1 MAQDSGGEHADRRAS
16 GALEAEIMAV
26 LWSAAEPMTAS
37 AVQSALAPGLAYKTV
52 LTVLGRLHT
61 KGMLERER
69 VGRAHA
75 YHPRQEAA
83 RVSAEQMKTVL
94 ERGHDRAAVLQRFVE
109 TLDPAD
115 EAALRALLGP
125 DA

>member
-1 MAQDSGGEHADRRAS
+1 MSGARADRRPS

-26 LWSAAEPMTAS
+26 LWGADEPMTAS
-37 AVQSALAPGLAYKTV
+37 AVRSALTPGLAYKTV

-75 YHPRQEAA
+75 YRPRRESAQT
-83 RVSAEQMKTVL
+83 SAERMKIAL
-94 ERGHDRAAVLQRFVE
+94 DRGHDRAAVLQRFVQ

-115 EAALRALLGP
+115 ETALRALL
-125 DA
+125 ASTE